1 MAGIDFTTTGLIASV
16 RRRGMAPTSQLLF
29 TDQELA
35 DILSEELHADIVPL
49 LMKEQED
56 FLAVDYDQAIDTSVN
71 VYYLPPRA
79 VGGKLKD
86 VVLVDSVGREINFPR
101 LSDPQSKQAPL
112 VINASTQGW
121 VFEMDRV
128 KILPNAQGLGS
139 YTLRMKHYR
148 RPNNLVKVATAGQIT
163 AINTGTMEVTLA
175 NAPSAWSVSTLF
187 DVIQG
192 TPFFRA
198 WGEDQVIT
206 NKSGSV
212 LTFASLPAGMA
223 VGDWVAEQGFSPIPQ
238 IPYEVFNILAQRAVI
253 KVLEDMGDREGM
265 NAAIKVYED
274 MADKFRGL
282 VSPRSDGTPQK
293 LVSGGGIGAFVRGNS
308 RRFY

>member
-1 MAGIDFTTTGLIASV
+1 MGGINFTSAALIASV
-16 RRRGMAPTSQLLF
+16 RRRAMAPTSQLLF
-29 TDQELA
+29 TDDELA
-35 DILSEELHADIVPL
+35 AILTEELHADIVPL

-56 FLAVDYDQAIDTSVN
+56 FLVQNYDQAIDTSVN

-79 VGGKLKD
+79 VGGKLRD
-86 VVLVDSVGREINFPR
+86 VVLVDATGNEVDFPR
-101 LSDPQSKQAPL
+101 IGDQQSKQAPL
-112 VINASTQGW
+112 VVNVRTQGW

-139 YTLRMKHYR
+139 FTLRMKFYR
-148 RPNNLVKVATAGQIT
+148 RPNNIVKTSSAGQIT
-163 AINTGTMEVTLA
+163 AINTGTREVTLG
-175 NAPSAWSVSTLF
+175 NAPSSWTASTLF

-198 WGEDQVIT
+198 WGEDQAI
-206 NKSGSV
+206 SGIAGSV
-212 LTFASLPAGMA
+212 LTFSALPTGMA
-223 VGDWVAEQGFSPIPQ
+223 VGDWVAEQGFSPIAQ
-238 IPYEVFNILAQRAVI
+238 IPYELHNILAQRAVI
-253 KVLEDMGDREGM
+253 KVLEDMGDKAGM
-265 NAAIKVYED
+265 DNAVEVYTD
-274 MADKFRGL
+274 MAEKFRAL